1 MNKLTF
7 LLLLSL
13 TALLISSCGA
23 GRRATREGALRK
35 TTAPAVMEKLVRAQV
50 SAEWMDARAKLDYAG
65 RDMSVSG
72 NAQIKLHRDS
82 VIWISVKK
90 FGFEVARAQ
99 VTQDSIYI
107 LDRINNEY
115 AVEPLSYIE
124 KRFRLPARFDLLQ
137 NVLLGNPI
145 FFTKELALLIEEQ
158 QYRLQG
164 RTTAW
169 ETDYWV
175 SPETFRLT
183 RMRLADRQEN
193 RAVDLTLDNYTST
206 GSKNIAF
213 AYERL
218 LRVNGGETGEATI
231 GIEFSDV
238 ILNEPTEIRFEIPDR
253 YERRTK

>member
-1 MNKLTF
+1 MNKFSF

-13 TALLISSCGA
+13 GVLLLSGCGA
-23 GRRATREGALRK
+23 SRRASRDGALRK

-50 SAEWMDARAKLDYAG
+50 AAEWMDARAKIDYAG
-65 RDMSVSG
+65 RDMSASG
-72 NAQIKLHRDS
+72 SAQIKLRRDS

-99 VTQDSIYI
+99 ITQDSIYL

-115 AVEPLSYIE
+115 AVEPLSYVE

-145 FFTKELALLIEEQ
+145 FFTKELALLVEAQ
-158 QYRLQG
+158 QYHLQG
-164 RTTAW
+164 RTAAW

-175 SPETFRLT
+175 SPETFRLN
-183 RMRLADRQEN
+183 RMRLTDRN
-193 RAVDLTLDNYTST
+193 DARSVDLTLGKYNNIGVNNST
-206 GSKNIAF
+206 FAF
-213 AYERL
+213 ERQ
-218 LRVNGGETGEATI
+218 LRISSGDTGDAAI

-238 ILNEPTEIRFEIPDR
+238 VLNEPTEIRFEIPNR
-253 YERRTK
+253 YERRTN